1 MGIENE
7 LEDRLWNKNVF
18 DEYDDKGKCKDHVLE
33 QYKLYV
39 EMADRISAR
48 RQTANSFF
56 LSINT
61 AIIALIGYINF
72 GSETKASFYWLVSLA
87 GMILCFIW
95 YRLVRS
101 YKDLN
106 SAKFKVI
113 HEIEQKLP
121 CAPYDLEWEK
131 AGRGKD
137 PKLYLPFTH
146 IEIFVPWVFFV
157 IHVFVLLRCI
167 PINLIIKQFECL
179 L

>member
-1 MGIENE
+1 MSCSEE
-7 LEDRLWNKNVF
+7 
-18 DEYDDKGKCKDHVLE
+18 EYGQNYKPHLLE

-56 LSINT
+56 LSVNT

-72 GSETKASFYWLVSLA
+72 GSKTKASFYWLVSLA

-106 SAKFKVI
+106 TAKFKVV
-113 HEIEQKLP
+113 HEIEKELP
-121 CAPYDLEWEK
+121 VAPYDLEWEK
-131 AGRGKD
+131 VGKGKNS
-137 PKLYLPFTH
+137 KLYLPFTH
-146 IEIFVPWVFFV
+146 IEMYIPCVFFA
-157 IHVFVLLRCI
+157 IHICVFLKAIDICGLIEILR
-167 PINLIIKQFECL
+167 
-179 L
+179 